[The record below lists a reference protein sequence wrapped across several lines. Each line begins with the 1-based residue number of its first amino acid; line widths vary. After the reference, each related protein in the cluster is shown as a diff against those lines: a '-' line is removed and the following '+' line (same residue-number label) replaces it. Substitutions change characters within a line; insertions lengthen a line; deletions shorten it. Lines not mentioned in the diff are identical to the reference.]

1 MVSVTECG
9 ISFVSF
15 PLACTL
21 LSICS
26 ASDVYFV
33 IWYRFSDCKY
43 SPNNICKCI
52 SLCVCVSVCVMCILI
67 LFMLILFGLVCF
79 VLFICG
85 FVLRSRFDLFQK
97 RAAFNISVGFE
108 WFNHIAK
115 KNQHSCTYKHEKWAQ
130 VQCYRSWWP
139 TLIFSHRSVPC
150 ACMAVLLNETWEREK
165 RKRKSETKS
174 LITIKSHEQKSS
186 AEIKEQWMWTRIDT
200 NCE

>member
-26 ASDVYFV
+26 ASDIYFV

-52 SLCVCVSVCVMCILI
+52 SLCVSVCVMCILI
-67 LFMLILFGLVCF
+67 LLCWYYLVCF

-115 KNQHSCTYKHEKWAQ
+115 KSNIVARTNTKKEHK
-130 VQCYRSWWP
+130 
-139 TLIFSHRSVPC
+139 FSAIGRGDRLWYSVIDQFHARVWLSYSMKP
-150 ACMAVLLNETWEREK
+150 EREK
-165 RKRKSETKS
+165 ENANPK
-174 LITIKSHEQKSS
+174 QKV
-186 AEIKEQWMWTRIDT
+186 
-200 NCE
+200 

>member
-115 KNQHSCTYKHEKWAQ
+115 KSNIVARTNTRNEHK
-130 VQCYRSWWP
+130 
-139 TLIFSHRSVPC
+139 FSAIGRGDRLWYSVIDQSHARVWLSYWMKP
-150 ACMAVLLNETWEREK
+150 EREK
-165 RKRKSETKS
+165 KENANPK
-174 LITIKSHEQKSS
+174 QKV
-186 AEIKEQWMWTRIDT
+186 
-200 NCE
+200 